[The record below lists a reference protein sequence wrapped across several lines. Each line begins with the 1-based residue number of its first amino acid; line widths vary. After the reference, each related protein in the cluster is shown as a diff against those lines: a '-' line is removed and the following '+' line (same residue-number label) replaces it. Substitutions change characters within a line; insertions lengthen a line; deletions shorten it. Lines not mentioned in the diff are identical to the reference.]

1 MDIPTESISSRD
13 HTEKRED
20 NLLALL
26 KQADRKK
33 GELDNLRP
41 MQPEAMESLQKAFD
55 LELITASNEIEGSTL
70 TLRETQLVLEKGVTI
85 GGKPLRDHLDALN
98 LATAWKLML
107 ELAEAKVPLTE
118 SIGLEL
124 HKIILTR
131 VDDSAAGRYR
141 TERVFIA
148 GAKHIPPNPL
158 KVPDL
163 MKTAWNEYQT
173 EKPGE
178 LNHPIVKLAD
188 LHYQI
193 SAIHPFKD
201 GNGRTARLLL
211 NLGLLQNG
219 FPPPQIL
226 AEEKLEYFEALEA
239 VDTEKET
246 NAFREY
252 TAARVI
258 RSLERYLKALTA

>member
-1 MDIPTESISSRD
+1 MDIPTDPISTRD
-13 HTEKRED
+13 RTKKREN
-20 NLLALL
+20 NLQALL
-26 KQADRKK
+26 KQADKEK
-33 GELDNLRP
+33 GELDILRP

-55 LELITASNEIEGSTL
+55 LELITASNRIEGSTL
-70 TLRETQLVLEKGVTI
+70 TLRETQLILEKGITI
-85 GGKPLRDHLDALN
+85 GGKPLRDHLDAVN
-98 LATAWKLML
+98 LAAAWKLML

-118 SIGLEL
+118 DIGLEL

-131 VDDSAAGRYR
+131 VDDAAAGRYR
-141 TERVFIA
+141 TERVFIT

-163 MKTAWNEYQT
+163 MEAAWSEYKA
-173 EKPGE
+173 EKAGE
-178 LNHPIVKLAD
+178 LNHPIVKLAN

-193 SAIHPFKD
+193 SAIHPFKN

-211 NLGLLQNG
+211 NLGLIQNG

-239 VDTEKET
+239 VDTEKNK

-252 TAARVI
+252 TAAMVI
-258 RSLERYLKALTA
+258 RSIERYLKALTS

>member
-1 MDIPTESISSRD
+1 MDMPTDPISAPARTKKRANNLHALLEQAD
-13 HTEKRED
+13 KEKRE
-20 NLLALL
+20 
-26 KQADRKK
+26 
-33 GELDNLRP
+33 LDSLRP
-41 MQPEAMESLQKAFD
+41 MQPEAVESLRKAFD
-55 LELITASNEIEGSTL
+55 LELLVASNKIEGSTL

-85 GGKPLRDHLDALN
+85 GGKPLRDHLDAVN
-98 LATAWKLML
+98 LAAAWKLML

-118 SIGLEL
+118 NIGLEL

-131 VDDSAAGRYR
+131 VDDHAAGKYR
-141 TERVFIA
+141 SERVFIA

-163 MKTAWNEYQT
+163 MEKAWGEYKT
-173 EKPGE
+173 EKEGD
-178 LNHPIVKLAD
+178 LDHPIVKLAD

-211 NLGLLQNG
+211 NLGLIQNG

-226 AEEKLEYFEALEA
+226 AEEKLKYFEALEA
-239 VDTEKET
+239 VDTGKDA

-252 TAARVI
+252 TAATVI
-258 RSLERYLKALTA
+258 GSIEKYLKALAS